1 MLLMQV
7 FPIISILWCSFSF
20 SRTSVRFQMTLSG
33 GQDFI
38 ISEIITITTKRI
50 ADREEEVF
58 LEGALLLC
66 IYNSV

>member
-1 MLLMQV
+1 MLLIQV
-7 FPIISILWCSFSF
+7 FPILSILWCSFSF
-20 SRTSVRFQMTLSG
+20 SRTSVRFQMMG
-33 GQDFI
+33 RDFI